1 MGREPLTTG
10 ELRGNGERSEPS
22 IGRTDGGF
30 WRRQTRTSE
39 KNSERLRGGRSHQAP
54 TDGAPTDARIGFHGA
69 FRVAGEDAPPVVP
82 PQ

>member
-39 KNSERLRGGRSHQAP
+39 KNSERLRGGRGSTP
-54 TDGAPTDARIGFHGA
+54 RLTRSDANKRRPIVLAYG
-69 FRVAGEDAPPVVP
+69 
-82 PQ
+82 